1 MDRNTS
7 RLHRTVAVIGVLAN
21 VTVVDVIAVIAVIA
35 VIVVRAVVTVMA
47 IKVWILL
54 SRFHQ
59 ADFIMR

>member
-7 RLHRTVAVIGVLAN
+7 RFHLTIAVISVLAN
-21 VTVVDVIAVIAVIA
+21 VAVVDVIAVIA
-35 VIVVRAVVTVMA
+35 VIVVRAVVTVTA